1 VAAQPRAEGKVLPF
15 DGAPDWGRLVPSAR
29 ILLIG
34 FGLVGLAAL
43 LYVVARE
50 TPMFAV
56 RRIEVEGAPPRVAA
70 HVRRALAPLRG
81 KSLLAL
87 GRGDVEPR
95 LAALPDV
102 AATSY
107 DRAFP
112 STLRV
117 MVRPERPVTVVRQGS
132 SSWLV
137 SAGARVIRAV
147 SHGAAPRLPR
157 IWVGRSASVGVGDV
171 LSDADARRAVRA
183 LALVRA
189 LPVHARFVRANDNE
203 LTLILRSGLELRLG
217 NDRALP
223 LKLAIARSI
232 LPSLSGA
239 SPPYTYLDVSVPE
252 RPVAGS
258 KP

>member
-1 VAAQPRAEGKVLPF
+1 VAAQPRAEGKILPF
-15 DGAPDWGRLVPSAR
+15 SGAPDWGRLLPSAR
-29 ILLIG
+29 ALLVG
-34 FGLVGLAAL
+34 FGLVALAAL

-81 KSLLAL
+81 KSLLGL
-87 GRGDVEPR
+87 GRDDVESR

-102 AATSY
+102 AAMSY

-117 MVRPERPVTVVRQGS
+117 VVRPERPVAVVRQGS

-137 SAGARVIRAV
+137 SAAARVIRTV
-147 SHGAAPRLPR
+147 PRGAAPGLPR
-157 IWVGRSASVGVGDV
+157 VWVGRATSIGVGDV
-171 LSDADARRAVRA
+171 LSDRDALRAVRA
-183 LALVRA
+183 LALVRS
-189 LPVHARFVRANDNE
+189 LPVHARFVRANDQE

-217 NDRALP
+217 NDGALP
-223 LKLAIARSI
+223 LKLAIARRI
-232 LPSLSGA
+232 LSALGGA
-239 SPPYTYLDVSVPE
+239 SPPYRYLDVSVPE
-252 RPVAGS
+252 RPVAGH

>member
-1 VAAQPRAEGKVLPF
+1 VAAQPRAERKVVPF
-15 DGAPDWGRLVPSAR
+15 SGAPDWSRLLPSAR
-29 ILLIG
+29 ALVVG
-34 FGLVGLAAL
+34 FALVAL
-43 LYVVARE
+43 VALVYVVARE

-81 KSLLAL
+81 KSLLSL

-102 AATSY
+102 AAVSY

-117 MVRPERPVTVVRQGS
+117 VVRPERPVAVVRQGS

-147 SHGAAPRLPR
+147 SHGAAARLPR
-157 IWVGRSASVGVGDV
+157 VWVGRAANVSVGDV
-171 LSDADARRAVRA
+171 LGDADALRAVRA
-183 LALVRA
+183 LALLRS
-189 LPVHARFVRANDNE
+189 LPVHAQFVRANEHE
-203 LTLILRSGLELRLG
+203 LTLVLRSGLELRLG

-223 LKLAIARSI
+223 LKLAIARRI

-239 SPPYTYLDVSVPE
+239 SPPYGYLDVSVPE
-252 RPVAGS
+252 RPVAGH